1 MALSLTSTPESRR
14 EAGLDP
20 PQAPAGRWRHF
31 FRLVS
36 GYWLSEDWKF
46 AWAALTVNVATLFT
60 GVYSFVLMNTWQGK
74 FFDAVGAANGRAIPG
89 LLVDF
94 LIALAV
100 AIGYSAV
107 ASVAQGYLT
116 IRWRNWLTNQ
126 YMERWL
132 RHQRFHDI
140 ERARLIDNPDQRIAE
155 DIDLLTSGGFA
166 LFSSFL
172 LAVTSAITFG
182 IVLWNLSGVLAFTL
196 AGYVVALPG
205 TLVWAALA
213 YALFSGL
220 IIVAVG
226 SPLIRRTMRQ
236 QHYEADFRF
245 NLIHVR
251 RNSEQ
256 IAFAGSSSTEW
267 RGLTQAFALI
277 RQNFIRLTW
286 IRTGVDATQQSIT
299 QANQVIPVLLMLPQ
313 IIARQ
318 ATLGAL
324 MQARDAYGQF
334 GSAVNWL
341 IQAYPSVAA
350 MIANINR
357 IKALD
362 DAIDSPRPYRIGKTL
377 HDAPTIETRDLT
389 LELPNGQH
397 LLTVGDWTIERGER
411 WTIQGASGTGKSTLL
426 RALAGIWPDGEGD
439 VVSPADKRIMFVPQ
453 RAYFPIGTLKD
464 AVCFPGNANATDD
477 SDIISLLN
485 LCRLPHL
492 TEILH
497 EIKPWVDVL
506 SPGEQQRLAMARVLL
521 HRPDYLFL
529 DEATSALDADN
540 AGHLYASINARLPDL
555 TLISVVHAEA
565 LQRFHTHKFCIIDQR
580 AVIDV

>member
-20 PQAPAGRWRHF
+20 PQAPGGRWRHF
-31 FRLVS
+31 FRLV
-36 GYWLSEDWKF
+36 GAYWLSEDWKF
-46 AWAALTVNVATLFT
+46 AWAALAVNVATLFT

-94 LIALAV
+94 IVALSIAV
-100 AIGYSAV
+100 AYSAV
-107 ASVAQGYLT
+107 TTLAQGYLT
-116 IRWRNWLTNQ
+116 IRWRNWLTNR

-140 ERARLIDNPDQRIAE
+140 ERTRLIDNPDQRIAE
-155 DIDLLTSGGFA
+155 DINKLTTDGFSIFSGFI
-166 LFSSFL
+166 

-182 IVLWNLSGVLAFTL
+182 VVLWKLSGVLAFTV
-196 AGYVVALPG
+196 AGYIIALPG
-205 TLVWAALA
+205 TLVWASLT
-213 YALFSGL
+213 YAIFSGF
-220 IIVAVG
+220 IIIMVG
-226 SPLIRRTMRQ
+226 RPLIRLTMRQ

-245 NLIHVR
+245 GLIHVR

-267 RGLTQAFALI
+267 RGLTHAFAQI
-277 RQNFIRLTW
+277 RHNFIQLTW
-286 IRTGVDATQQSIT
+286 SYTGVGAVQQTISN
-299 QANQVIPVLLMLPQ
+299 AEQVVPVLLMLPRV
-313 IIARQ
+313 IAREVG
-318 ATLGAL
+318 LGAV
-324 MQARDAYGQF
+324 MQARDAYNQF
-334 GSAVNWL
+334 GSSVNWL
-341 IQAYPSVAA
+341 IQAYPAVAA

-362 DAIDSPRPYRIGKTL
+362 DAIDHPRPYRIGKGH
-377 HDAPTIETRDLT
+377 HDALTIETNDLT
-389 LELPNGQH
+389 LELPNGEH
-397 LLTVGDWTIERGER
+397 LLTVGDWAIEPGER

-426 RALAGIWPDGEGD
+426 RALAGIWPDGEGSIT
-439 VVSPADKRIMFVPQ
+439 SPNDKRIMFVPQ

-477 SDIISLLN
+477 AQIVSLLE

-492 TEILH
+492 ADILH

-540 AGHLYASINARLPDL
+540 AAHLYTSIVERLPGL

-565 LQRFHTHKFCIIDQR
+565 LHRFHTHSFCIVDRR
-580 AVIDV
+580 AVIDA